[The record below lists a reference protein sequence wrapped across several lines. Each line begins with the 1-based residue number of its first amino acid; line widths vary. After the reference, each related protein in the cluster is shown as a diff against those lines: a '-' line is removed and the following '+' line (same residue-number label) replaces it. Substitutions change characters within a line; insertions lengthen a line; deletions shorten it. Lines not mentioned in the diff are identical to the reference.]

1 MSVNNENL
9 DLKITPHDHA
19 DVILNHISD
28 AVLTLDKNN
37 NITYA
42 NVPAE
47 HFLGSSLQILKRKK
61 IEDIVPF
68 DSPLL
73 GLICQTRK
81 INSVI
86 TEYDVNIGNPKIGE
100 FRVDIYVSPII
111 DGSNLSQSSNILV
124 QLQKR
129 TIAQKINQR
138 QTHRSATRSVSGM
151 AAMLAHEIKNPLSSI
166 KGSAQILSE
175 DVSDEDRSLTG
186 LICEEVDR
194 ICSLVDRMEVFSDH
208 RQIEKNEINIH
219 SVLEHVKKLAENGF
233 GKHVK
238 FIELY
243 DPSLPNTIG
252 DRGGLIQTFLNLI
265 KNACEAVPTKDG
277 QVSITTAFRQG
288 VRVASTYGEKP
299 IQLPLEICIIDNG
312 NGIVKEIKENIFDPF
327 VTTKSNGKGLGLAL
341 VAKTLSEHGGIIEC
355 ESGLGNTTFR
365 VLLPASAKQNRL
377 MA

>member
-1 MSVNNENL
+1 MSKNNEKLELKETL
-9 DLKITPHDHA
+9 DDPA
-19 DVILNHISD
+19 DVILNHIAD
-28 AVLTLDKNN
+28 AILMLDYKN

-47 HFLGSSLQILKRKK
+47 HFLGSSLQVLKRKK
-61 IEDIVPF
+61 IEDIIPY
-68 DSPLL
+68 DSQLL
-73 GLICQTRK
+73 GLISQARK
-81 INSVI
+81 INSII
-86 TEYDVNIGNPKIGE
+86 TEYNVNIGNPIIGE
-100 FRVDIYVSPII
+100 LRVDIYVSPLINV
-111 DGSNLSQSSNILV
+111 SSLSQSSNVLV
-124 QLQKR
+124 QMQKR
-129 TIAQKINQR
+129 TTLKKINQR

-175 DVSDEDRSLTG
+175 DMSNEDRSLTD

-208 RQIEKNEINIH
+208 RQIKKSEINIH
-219 SVLEHVKKLAENGF
+219 SVLKHVKKLAETGF

-252 DRGGLIQTFLNLI
+252 DKGGLIQTFLNLI
-265 KNACEAVPTKDG
+265 KNACEAVPVKDG

-288 VRVASTYGEKP
+288 VRVASDYGEKP
-299 IQLPLEICIIDNG
+299 LHLPLEICIIDNG
-312 NGIVKEIKENIFDPF
+312 DGVANDIKENIFDPF

-341 VAKTLSEHGGIIEC
+341 VAKTLGEHGGIIEC
-355 ESGLGNTTFR
+355 ESGTGNTTFR
-365 VLLPASAKQNRL
+365 ILLPAATKRNG
-377 MA
+377 

>member
-138 QTHRSATRSVSGM
+138 QTHRSETRSVSGM

-208 RQIEKNEINIH
+208 RQIEKNEHQKIGKYENLNI
-219 SVLEHVKKLAENGF
+219 
-233 GKHVK
+233 
-238 FIELY
+238 
-243 DPSLPNTIG
+243 
-252 DRGGLIQTFLNLI
+252 
-265 KNACEAVPTKDG
+265 
-277 QVSITTAFRQG
+277 
-288 VRVASTYGEKP
+288 
-299 IQLPLEICIIDNG
+299 
-312 NGIVKEIKENIFDPF
+312 
-327 VTTKSNGKGLGLAL
+327 
-341 VAKTLSEHGGIIEC
+341 
-355 ESGLGNTTFR
+355 
-365 VLLPASAKQNRL
+365 
-377 MA
+377 

>member
-1 MSVNNENL
+1 MSKNNEKLELKETL
-9 DLKITPHDHA
+9 DDPA
-19 DVILNHISD
+19 DVILNHIAD
-28 AVLTLDKNN
+28 AILTLDYKN

-47 HFLGSSLQILKRKK
+47 HFLGSSLQVLKRKK
-61 IEDIVPF
+61 IEDIIPY
-68 DSPLL
+68 DSQLL
-73 GLICQTRK
+73 GLISQARK
-81 INSVI
+81 INSII
-86 TEYDVNIGNPKIGE
+86 TEYDVNIGNPIIGE
-100 FRVDIYVSPII
+100 LRVDIYVSPLINV
-111 DGSNLSQSSNILV
+111 SSLSQSSNVLV
-124 QLQKR
+124 QMQKR
-129 TIAQKINQR
+129 TTLKKINQR

-175 DVSDEDRSLTG
+175 DISNEDRSLTD

-208 RQIEKNEINIH
+208 RQIKKSEINIH
-219 SVLEHVKKLAENGF
+219 SVLKHVKKLAETGF

-252 DRGGLIQTFLNLI
+252 DKGGLIQTFLNLI
-265 KNACEAVPTKDG
+265 KNACEAVPVKDG

-288 VRVASTYGEKP
+288 VRVASAYGEKP
-299 IQLPLEICIIDNG
+299 LHLPLEICIIDNG
-312 NGIVKEIKENIFDPF
+312 DGVANDIKENIFDPF

-341 VAKTLSEHGGIIEC
+341 VAKTLGEHDGIIEC
-355 ESGLGNTTFR
+355 ESGTGNTTFR
-365 VLLPASAKQNRL
+365 ILLPAATKRNG
-377 MA
+377 